1 MFKKNETYKQYNLFG
16 VTNMLS
22 KKQVKIWDNSIEN
35 SFFENLF
42 SKIDENNFSILYSDK
57 KSRPNVPVNQLVG
70 SLILKHLFNW
80 TYDELFRNLNFNILT
95 RHAIGINSLQ
105 DDVFSEASIFNF
117 QNRVIEYFVDTGKD
131 LMTEVFDNLTT
142 NQLKKFG
149 IKTDIQ
155 RGDSFLVGSNIFD
168 YSRLQLLIEVLLRLF
183 RSLDQEDMPIYSNL
197 LDSYTRQT
205 SGQYIYR
212 IQREDLP
219 KEIEKLAKVYHKL
232 FTTIQGKYRE
242 TEVFSIFERVY
253 NEHFIV
259 LSKKIE
265 VVSTSNLNSSI
276 LMSPDDQEATFRK
289 KSRTSSKGYS
299 GHISETANPKNKFN
313 LITDIEVVPN
323 NVSDAKILENRIL
336 EMKEKTPD
344 LVEYHTDGGYGSPQ
358 VDELMEECCVKQ
370 IQTAIIGRKAH
381 VKMVIN
387 ETVDNEYW
395 VSCEFGQKI
404 KAEKTMRN
412 WRVVFDKEKCNTCPL
427 QEKCAT
433 KKNTG
438 KTNRSNRLWYFSLE
452 KIRLHKR
459 LQLKEKLPEE
469 RQTIRANVEA
479 TVKEVKRGVKDGKV
493 RVRNKISLKHYLSM
507 TSIAVNLTRIH
518 KYLAQNNNNLLK
530 KAFCRKIIELKVN
543 LNRNYAIQII
553 SVE

>member
-1 MFKKNETYKQYNLFG
+1 
-16 VTNMLS
+16 
-22 KKQVKIWDNSIEN
+22 
-35 SFFENLF
+35 
-42 SKIDENNFSILYSDK
+42 
-57 KSRPNVPVNQLVG
+57 
-70 SLILKHLFNW
+70 
-80 TYDELFRNLNFNILT
+80 
-95 RHAIGINSLQ
+95 
-105 DDVFSEASIFNF
+105 
-117 QNRVIEYFVDTGKD
+117 
-131 LMTEVFDNLTT
+131 
-142 NQLKKFG
+142 
-149 IKTDIQ
+149 
-155 RGDSFLVGSNIFD
+155 
-168 YSRLQLLIEVLLRLF
+168 
-183 RSLDQEDMPIYSNL
+183 
-197 LDSYTRQT
+197 
-205 SGQYIYR
+205 
-212 IQREDLP
+212 
-219 KEIEKLAKVYHKL
+219 
-232 FTTIQGKYRE
+232 
-242 TEVFSIFERVY
+242 VFSIFERVY

-265 VVSTSNLNSSI
+265 VVSTSNLNSGI

-289 KSRTSSKGYS
+289 KSRTSSKGYC

-344 LVEYHTDGGYGSPQ
+344 LVEYHTDGGYGSPR

-387 ETVDNEYW
+387 ETADNEYW

-438 KTNRSNRLWYFSLE
+438 KTNKSNRLWYFSLE

-479 TVKEVKRGVKDGKV
+479 TVKEVKRGVKDGKA
-493 RVRNKISLKHYLSM
+493 RVRNKISLKYYLSM

-518 KYLAQNNNNLLK
+518 KYLTQKNSGLLK

-543 LNRNYAIQII
+543 LNRNYVTQII
-553 SVE
+553 SVA